1 MYNAT
6 VLCRSKDHTLQQ
18 LFRNSLL
25 VNIEAT
31 HLRFVV
37 RNAPRALLE
46 FMAVKDC
53 ALPMR
58 YPSRTV

>member
-1 MYNAT
+1 MHNAA

-18 LFRNSLL
+18 LFRDPLL

-37 RNAPRALLE
+37 CNAPRALLE
-46 FMAVKDC
+46 LMAIKNC

-58 YPSRTV
+58 YPSRTA